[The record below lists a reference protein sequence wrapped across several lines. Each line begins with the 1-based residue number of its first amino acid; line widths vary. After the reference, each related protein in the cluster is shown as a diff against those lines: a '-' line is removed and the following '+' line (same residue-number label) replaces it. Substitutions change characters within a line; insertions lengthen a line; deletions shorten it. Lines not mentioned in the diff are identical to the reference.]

1 MPGRGAFG
9 LNPAG
14 RIVDSYLVARWM
26 SKITRALVGEGTQE
40 EARAA
45 LAAAYQARAKL
56 RLEPIKT
63 SIANATVM
71 SAAIEHVGE
80 DLVIHQP
87 VIGGVSRPLLTGE
100 HLRLSFS
107 LKALGNVTGRTE
119 VLDRCKIPS
128 GGPEPLQGYRL
139 SIPAELFRDDRRE
152 SARANSTLNL
162 AREVEIYRSPG
173 DEPIRGIVQNL
184 SQGGMQIRTHDAP
197 DPPLQPGE
205 RVRLI
210 VHLPAPVGGINRMVT
225 IARLAGNRNPRHR
238 VIGIAFEREIDG
250 LRALLA
256 KTSGNAA

>member
-1 MPGRGAFG
+1 
-9 LNPAG
+9 
-14 RIVDSYLVARWM
+14 M
-26 SKITRALVGEGTQE
+26 SKLARALAGEDSRE
-40 EARAA
+40 EARSA
-45 LAAAYQARAKL
+45 LTAAYEARAKL
-56 RLEPIKT
+56 RLEPLRT

-107 LKALGNVTGRTE
+107 LKELGNVTGETE
-119 VLDRCKIPS
+119 VLGRHKIPS

-139 SIPAELFRDDRRE
+139 SIPAELFLDERRDSDRA
-152 SARANSTLNL
+152 STTLNL
-162 AREVEIYRSPG
+162 AREVEIYRRPG
-173 DEPIRGIVQNL
+173 EEPIRGIVQNL

-197 DPPLQPGE
+197 EPPLQPGE

-210 VHLPAPVGGINRMVT
+210 VHLPSPVGGINRMVT

-238 VIGIAFEREIDG
+238 VLGIAFEREVDG
-250 LRALLA
+250 LRVLLA
-256 KTSGNAA
+256 KASGHAA